1 MATEK
6 QIAANRSNAKRS
18 TGPKT
23 AVGKIRSSS
32 NALRHGLSRP
42 IPKDTLTLAKI
53 EALAGALTARQN
65 GEHQHAVTFACSQ
78 LELNRVR
85 ELRAGIV
92 AGSLDSRTL
101 RKLISLERYELA
113 ARAKSRRAKRLFTKQ
128 QS

>member
-6 QIAANRSNAKRS
+6 KIAANRSNAKQS

-23 AVGKIRSSS
+23 ALGKIRSSS

-42 IPKDTLTLAKI
+42 IQKDMLTLAKI
-53 EALAGALTARQN
+53 ETLANALAGQN
-65 GEHQHAVTFACSQ
+65 DEQQHAVTFARSQ

-85 ELRAGIV
+85 IVRAGIF

-101 RKLISLERYELA
+101 RKLISLDRYELA
-113 ARAKSRRAKRLFTKQ
+113 ARAKSRRAKRLLTKQ